1 MVMDATLKE
10 YLSKIGRR
18 GGRIS
23 RRKLSVEDA
32 RTMVKIRDAGRAY
45 RKFHAR
51 CFWSYKPDLK
61 ISSIDVAWVAEQL
74 MKNGGREAWQCGAK
88 LCR

>member
-1 MVMDATLKE
+1 MDAVLKE
-10 YLSKIGRR
+10 YLSAIGRR
-18 GGRIS
+18 GGSIS
-23 RRKLSVEDA
+23 KRKLSEEDA
-32 RTMVKIRDAGRAY
+32 RTMVKIREAGRAY

-61 ISSIDVAWVAEQL
+61 ISSQDVSWVAEQL
-74 MKNGGREAWQCGAK
+74 MKHGGREAWHAGAK

>member
-1 MVMDATLKE
+1 MDVALKE
-10 YLSKIGRR
+10 YLSAIGRR
-18 GGRIS
+18 GGRVS
-23 RRKLSVEDA
+23 KRNLSGSEA
-32 RTMVKIRDAGRAY
+32 RTMVKIREAGRAY

-61 ISSIDVAWVAEQL
+61 ITSKDVDWVAEQL
-74 MKNGGREAWQCGAK
+74 MKNGGRDAWQAGAK